1 MAGSEMLID
10 AVAWESHGVAATAAT
25 GDMQVRVG
33 RVGTGS
39 PVGLLVASQ
48 HGDEGPWGT
57 RAIRKLLETTP
68 LADLVGSLRI
78 VPVANPLAFEGN
90 TRESRIDGEDLNSCF
105 PGDPEGRHTERL
117 AYMLATKVVDGCDVV
132 IDVHGGGSWCINCFV
147 YRFPGSHDL
156 ADWIAGP
163 FVRDGLDRTN
173 SLTGYARERGAK
185 AVWIEMG
192 GAGANEER
200 WAERIA
206 LGMRR
211 ALGKS
216 GVLTDTA
223 PAGEPSVFA
232 GPSKVL
238 RAKAPGLYLPVLKED
253 AVATVVAEGSVIG
266 HLIDHVTGD
275 VIETYRAPFERTA
288 MTLLRPTIA
297 VIEGGEMIAALSG
310 LT

>member
-1 MAGSEMLID
+1 MLLDI
-10 AVAWESHGVAATAAT
+10 VRWETHGVAATAAT

-33 RVGTGS
+33 RAGS
-39 PVGLLVASQ
+39 GGPVGLLVASQ

-57 RAIRKLLETTP
+57 RAIRMLLESTP
-68 LADLVGSLRI
+68 ASDLVGSLRI

-117 AYMLATKVVDGCDVV
+117 AHVLATKVVDGVDVV

-156 ADWIAGP
+156 GEWIGGP
-163 FVRDGLDRTN
+163 FIRDGLDRTN

-192 GAGANEER
+192 GAGKNEEM

-223 PAGEPSVFA
+223 PPATEPSVYA
-232 GPSKVL
+232 GPSKAL

-253 AVATVVAEGSVIG
+253 DVATVVPEGTVVG
-266 HLIDHVTGD
+266 RLIDPVTND
-275 VIETYRAPFERTA
+275 VIETYHAPFAKTA
-288 MTLLRPTIA
+288 ITLLRPTIA

-310 LT
+310 ID